1 MFNIDKKNALFI
13 HGVVIA
19 NGIPDADNDVLS
31 K

>member
-19 NGIPDADNDVLS
+19 NGIPDADIAVL
-31 K
+31 